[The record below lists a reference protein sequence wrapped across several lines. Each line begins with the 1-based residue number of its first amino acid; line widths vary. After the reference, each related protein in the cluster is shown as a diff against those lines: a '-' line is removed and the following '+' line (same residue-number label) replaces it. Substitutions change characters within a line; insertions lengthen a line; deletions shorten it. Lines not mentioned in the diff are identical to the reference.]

1 LRQDNPNSQAPVS
14 AWLDGLNPDQ
24 ARAVTSP
31 AARLLVQAGAGSGKT
46 TVIVRRILHLVDCLG
61 VPPSQILAI
70 TFTRNAARE
79 MARRLEDSP
88 PPEGMTRGGPLSG
101 LTVRTFHS
109 LCYLLLRRNW
119 RLISGRPLRLVTDSA
134 PAVDDPDADSGPGTK
149 TQLLLEAVRRC
160 MDDMPRYR
168 IALKHYLWSYLLTAD
183 ESDPFGSLNDPRPAE
198 TPAVSGIQV
207 RSLAERDIANWLHRR
222 GIPFSYSKPAS
233 WSMPSFCPDFYLP
246 EADCYI
252 EVWEN
257 ESALDPAKSDRLAQ
271 YRIHGKRLIQVER
284 AELFDF
290 AALQARLTGALP
302 LYFPD
307 GPPAEPP
314 SDLDD
319 LLSDAAGYPEAV
331 GSFLTL
337 AEEVLDKMKN
347 HSIPVDKVAE
357 RAKAEKHGRARDFY
371 RLFLPLYE
379 RYQALLDE
387 YGALDFN
394 DLILKTVALLRS
406 RPELRDRLRRR
417 WTHVLVDEYQDVN
430 TPQVDLL
437 RELTGPENRVT
448 AVGDDW
454 QSIYGFRGSDVSH
467 IRRFGRDFPG
477 AETVTLR
484 LNYRSGRPIVDF
496 AAFSI
501 RRSREYS
508 DKPLFALNRGVQPVV
523 LHRCGHLQED
533 GINWLI
539 ETARGLIEHCGYAA
553 EDLLVLYRRSSSFR
567 ILGQALKHNGLRLRH
582 LTIHA
587 AKGLESPVVFL
598 WGVVGGR
605 AGFPSVWEDGR
616 VVKILLPR
624 DYQSRLDEEK
634 RVFYVALTRAR
645 ERLFIVTERRNLSE
659 FLEKTPAGAF
669 QESGDFSPRPRQT
682 VGSFSCGACGARL
695 DADWI
700 FCPYCYHGLRSN
712 ELRGLK
718 QTSSR
723 SDTEG

>member
-1 LRQDNPNSQAPVS
+1 LRQDKQGSQAPLS

-24 ARAVTSP
+24 ARAVVSP
-31 AARLLVQAGAGSGKT
+31 AERLLVQAGAGSGKT

-61 VPPSQILAI
+61 VPPSRILAI

-88 PPEGMTRGGPLSG
+88 PPPDITRGEPLSSVQ
-101 LTVRTFHS
+101 VRTFHS

-119 RLISGRPLRLVTDSA
+119 RLISSRPLRLVTDSA
-134 PAVDDPDADSGPGTK
+134 PDVDDPATDTGPGTK
-149 TQLLLEAVRRC
+149 TQLLLEALRRC
-160 MDDMPRYR
+160 LDDMPRYR
-168 IALKHYLWSYLLTAD
+168 IAFKHYLWSYILTAD

-198 TPAVSGIQV
+198 TPTLPGKAV

-222 GIPFSYSKPAS
+222 GIPFRYSESAG
-233 WSMPSFCPDFYLP
+233 WSAPTFCPDFYLP
-246 EADCYI
+246 ETDCHV
-252 EVWEN
+252 EVWEHQD
-257 ESALDPAKSDRLAQ
+257 SHDPAKLERLAQ

-290 AALQARLTGALP
+290 ATLQARLSTALP
-302 LYFPD
+302 EHFPD
-307 GPPAEPP
+307 GPPVEPP

-319 LLSDAAGYPEAV
+319 LLSETAGYPEAV
-331 GSFLTL
+331 GSFLAL
-337 AEEVLDKMKN
+337 SEEVLDKMKN
-347 HSIPVDKVAE
+347 HSIPADKVAE

-387 YGALDFN
+387 HGALDFN
-394 DLILKTVALLRS
+394 DLILKSVALLRS

-437 RELTGPENRVT
+437 RELAGPGNRVT

-501 RRSREYS
+501 RRCREYS
-508 DKPLFALNRGVQPVV
+508 DKPLFALNRGIQPLV
-523 LHRCGHLQED
+523 LHRCGHLYED
-533 GINWLI
+533 GITWLI
-539 ETARGLIEHCGYAA
+539 ETARSLIEHCGYAA
-553 EDLLVLYRRSSSFR
+553 DDLLVLYRRSSSYR

-605 AGFPSVWEDGR
+605 AGFPSVWEDSR
-616 VVKILLPR
+616 IVKILLPR

-634 RVFYVALTRAR
+634 RVFYVALTRVR

-659 FLEKTPAGAF
+659 FLDKTPPGAF
-669 QESGDFSPRPRQT
+669 QESGDFSPRPRQA
-682 VGSFSCGACGARL
+682 GGYFSCGACGAQL
-695 DADWI
+695 DGDWM

-712 ELRGLK
+712 ELRSLK
-718 QTSSR
+718 QK
-723 SDTEG
+723 